1 MEDYFDQMV
10 LGISYESTDQGMK
23 GLLRKMDGYDTMLAS
38 ALHLCQSGY

>member
-23 GLLRKMDGYDTMLAS
+23 DLLRKMDDYDTMLAS
-38 ALHLCQSGY
+38 ALHLCQSDY